1 LEQAGRRLPQIV
13 QNHSPVISE
22 PALPAQARSNQN
34 QLEGCIDIFFTE
46 EFVEMPMHEADS
58 SVNML
63 YIQMLATKSTTEIHL
78 FPQVLVYP
86 QSQKDSDTVTED
98 AEESTGAL
106 NLGKDVVFVLDTQ
119 FLARQLFAIV
129 RLCCKTRKIYFY
141 CQSSYV
147 RLLSGF
153 SPTVMAACKLILPA
167 ESPEWSS
174 PQLDKALCFKNGW
187 HELLWEIITPSSL
200 SLSEPDRH
208 LRRMKHL
215 LLHVQGLMQGSNRE
229 GDDVNVT
236 QVDEALKY
244 TDNCNKDRSD
254 RLKCKKCKALLC
266 LSPEF
271 NCWWFLDCNCRQRRH
286 SECDDQTD
294 TAASGKCSLCGTMAE
309 HIFVGSGHLLC
320 RCFKIPF
327 DARMCLSEVVKEP
340 LDPCSGSAARQT
352 LAARSRQYASVTLQD
367 TGLFQQAVV
376 GKRLEAKAVQATTE
390 PLNSTDK
397 DQSETEMLKPPSSN
411 DTRQMQEDPSKQK
424 PTSGIDIDTL
434 ENKSLKEELAK
445 ANQRITILEES
456 VSLIKQKLSQLGGK
470 MGQPTQNPSTT
481 ADKTPT
487 EGDYTMFLRSMVKW
501 RQSQGDASER
511 KEIVS
516 KFVAQVKVHL
526 TEGGDFV
533 ACAKGMGEVE
543 SRAQYH
549 GGKNKQNK
557 TLEYYK
563 DKVEAQLNKPQV
575 FLMKTRNKCE
585 SEPYI
590 VLIGLL
596 LIDLFD
602 AASATNVE
610 KFIDKI
616 PEVSLKHTII
626 VSLLPQKTDTDTK
639 IVLCGTKTYGNNC
652 IFPRSVTEVAVLK
665 RLLSCMLLAPVYN
678 LGTSIFGS
686 GKLQL
691 LPPEKLPEAELLT
704 CLGKTLAMEF
714 AKILLTAKLTRLES
728 SPRTALLDDISAA
741 KILLTAKLT
750 RLESSPKIPFLDDV
764 SASVVSNSQGT
775 PIDFSHNPAH
785 SAIVIH
791 LMREDT
797 IQQVDLDIQNRSL
810 MFCFGAD
817 CGGYDGRCSLP
828 DLVNF
833 LHGQGTLDTLSGK
846 QRLVVEKTVKDM
858 TSILCKEDGTF
869 AYDK

>member
-1 LEQAGRRLPQIV
+1 
-13 QNHSPVISE
+13 
-22 PALPAQARSNQN
+22 
-34 QLEGCIDIFFTE
+34 
-46 EFVEMPMHEADS
+46 MPMHAADS
-58 SVNML
+58 SVDML

-78 FPQVLVYP
+78 FPQALVYP
-86 QSQKDSDTVTED
+86 KSQNGSDTVTED
-98 AEESTGAL
+98 EEESAGAF
-106 NLGKDVVFVLDTQ
+106 NLGKDVVFVLDTVFHEQ
-119 FLARQLFAIV
+119 QLFAIV
-129 RLCCKTRKIYFY
+129 RLCCKTRKIDFGYHTRF
-141 CQSSYV
+141 
-147 RLLSGF
+147 RRFRGF
-153 SPTVMAACKLILPA
+153 STVVMAACKLILPA
-167 ESPEWSS
+167 DSPEWSS
-174 PQLDKALCFKNGW
+174 PQLDEALCFNKEGW
-187 HELLWEIITPSSL
+187 HAPLWEIIIPSSL
-200 SLSEPDRH
+200 SLPEPDRH

-254 RLKCKKCKALLC
+254 RLKCKKCEAFLC

-271 NCWWFLDCNCRQRRH
+271 NWWFLDCNCRQRRH

-320 RCFKIPF
+320 RCFKIPL

-352 LAARSRQYASVTLQD
+352 LAARSRQSASVTLQD
-367 TGLFQQAVV
+367 TGRFQQELV
-376 GKRLEAKAVQATTE
+376 GKQLEAKAVQATTE

-397 DQSETEMLKPPSSN
+397 DQSETDMLKPPSSN
-411 DTRQMQEDPSKQK
+411 DTRQVDEDPSKQK

-445 ANQRITILEES
+445 ANQRITNLEES
-456 VSLIKQKLSQLGGK
+456 VSSIKQKLSQLGGK

-610 KFIDKI
+610 KFIDKM

-686 GKLQL
+686 GKLKL
-691 LPPEKLPEAELLT
+691 LPFEKLSEAEILT

-714 AKILLTAKLTRLES
+714 AKILLTAKSTRLES
-728 SPRTALLDDISAA
+728 SPRIPLLDDISAA
-741 KILLTAKLT
+741 NLLLTAKST
-750 RLESSPKIPFLDDV
+750 RLESSPKIPFLDDI
-764 SASVVSNSQGT
+764 SASVVRDSKGT

-791 LMREDT
+791 LIREET
-797 IQQVDLDIQNRSL
+797 IQKVDLDIQNRSL

-817 CGGYDGRCSLP
+817 GGGYDGRCSLP

-833 LHGQGTLDTLSGK
+833 LHGQGTLDTLSEK

-858 TSILCKEDGTF
+858 TSILCEEDGTF
-869 AYDK
+869 AYHK